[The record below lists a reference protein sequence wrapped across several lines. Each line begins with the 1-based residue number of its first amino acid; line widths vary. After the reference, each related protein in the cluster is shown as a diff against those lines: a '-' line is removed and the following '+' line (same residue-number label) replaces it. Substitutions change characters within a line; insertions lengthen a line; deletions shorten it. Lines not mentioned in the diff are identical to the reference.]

1 MKLYEELLKTLA
13 DHTSAVI
20 YIKDLEGKYIL
31 INKQYEK
38 LFSVK
43 NDEVK
48 GKTDLDLFPLDFAE
62 KFMKND
68 HLVLRSGKV
77 MEIEESAPHKDG
89 MHTYISVKFPVHNQE
104 GKIFGI
110 GGISTD
116 ITSRK
121 KMEQELKDYKDNLE
135 LRVNEKTLHLHKV
148 KDDLLKAKERIELI
162 EHGLKYAGDAVFFLN
177 LSNSEFAYVNEMACK
192 SLGYSYKELVNM
204 KVYNID
210 PNKASSHWKKFQSNL
225 LTHKTQKFESHL
237 LRKSGSTFPVE
248 ITMHLMQFEGEKYG
262 IVFARDISERKI
274 VEKELIQ
281 TKEAAEKASLAKSQF
296 LFRMSHELRTP
307 MNAILGF
314 AQLLE
319 KDPKIQLDN
328 QLNESVAQIIE
339 SGNHLLDL
347 INESL
352 DLARIEAGN
361 YDLKIESI
369 EINEFTKSILGMM
382 APLAEKKEIQLIDKI
397 LINEFRVLADR
408 VRLKQV
414 LLNLISNGIKYNN
427 KGGSV
432 TVEAELLESKLVK
445 LHIKDTGIGIQP
457 EKINQIFEPFTRL
470 RNVEREI
477 EGSGIG
483 LSVTKKLLEIMN
495 GNITVES
502 KLGTGSCFTIELPAD
517 NELPILE
524 TKKFSLEDT
533 IKTNYSTETETKQV
547 LYIEDNLSNIRL
559 VERIL
564 SEQPY
569 ICLQSILNAREGIE
583 IAKKLQP
590 HLIIMDLDLEEL
602 DGISAF
608 KILKQQKETQNIPVI
623 ACSAFAMKENI
634 QQALEL
640 GFEAYL
646 TKPIDIDEFNRTLQ
660 KFL

>member
-1 MKLYEELLKTLA
+1 MKLYEDLLKTLA

-68 HLVLRSGKV
+68 HLVLKSGKV
-77 MEIEESAPHKDG
+77 MEIEETAPHKDG

-135 LRVNEKTLHLHKV
+135 LRVEEKTFHLQKL
-148 KDDLLKAKERIELI
+148 KDDLLKA
-162 EHGLKYAGDAVFFLN
+162 
-177 LSNSEFAYVNEMACK
+177 
-192 SLGYSYKELVNM
+192 
-204 KVYNID
+204 
-210 PNKASSHWKKFQSNL
+210 
-225 LTHKTQKFESHL
+225 
-237 LRKSGSTFPVE
+237 
-248 ITMHLMQFEGEKYG
+248 
-262 IVFARDISERKI
+262 
-274 VEKELIQ
+274 
-281 TKEAAEKASLAKSQF
+281 KEAAEKASLAKSQF

-314 AQLLE
+314 AQLLD
-319 KDPKIQLDN
+319 KDPKIRSDN
-328 QLNESVAQIIE
+328 QLNESVDQIIQ

-361 YDLKIESI
+361 YDLKIERI
-369 EINEFTKSILGMM
+369 EINHFLKSILGMM
-382 APLAEKKEIQLIDKI
+382 SPLAEKNEIQLIDQI
-397 LINEFRVLADR
+397 LKDEIVVLADR

-414 LLNLISNGIKYNN
+414 LLNLISNGIKYNI

-432 TVEAELLESKLVK
+432 TVEAVLVENQLVK
-445 LHIKDTGIGIQP
+445 LHVKDTGVGIQP
-457 EKINQIFEPFTRL
+457 EKIHHIFEPFTRL
-470 RNVEREI
+470 RNSEREI

-495 GNITVES
+495 GKIMVES
-502 KLGTGSCFTIELPAD
+502 KLGAGSCFTIELPGD
-517 NELPILE
+517 KKTPVLDSKEYLLKEKIETGHPIV
-524 TKKFSLEDT
+524 KKA
-533 IKTNYSTETETKQV
+533 KHV

-564 SEQPY
+564 SEHPN
-569 ICLQSILNAREGIE
+569 ISFHSSLNAYKGIE
-583 IAKKLQP
+583 LAKKLQP
-590 HLIIMDLDLEEL
+590 NLIIMDLDLEEL
-602 DGISAF
+602 DGFSAL
-608 KILKQQKETQNIPVI
+608 KILKQQKETQKIPVI
-623 ACSAFAMKENI
+623 ACSAFAMEENI
-634 QQALEL
+634 QQALES
-640 GFEAYL
+640 GFDAYL
-646 TKPIDIDEFNRTLQ
+646 TKPINMDEFHRTIQ